1 LEDIVSKIDSDG
13 NGSVEY
19 SEFLTHALG
28 RKQLSETNLK
38 SFFMIMQPKDT
49 NKPNGLEI
57 IQENQEESSSS
68 DGSENPEDNFQ
79 HLEQNAENPEP
90 EI

>member
-1 LEDIVSKIDSDG
+1 
-13 NGSVEY
+13 
-19 SEFLTHALG
+19 
-28 RKQLSETNLK
+28 
-38 SFFMIMQPKDT
+38 MIMQPKDT